1 MTLQRSLRIILICH
15 ILATPSFADT
25 KVHWS
30 YTGDTGPA
38 HWGELSEDF
47 ASCRVGKNQSPID
60 IETDRLIE
68 ADLGTLIFSYQG
80 ESTEIINNGHTLQ
93 ANVTPGS
100 TMQVKGETFELKQF
114 HMHSPSE
121 HQINGESL
129 PLELHFLHSNDA
141 GELAVVGMLCREG
154 APYKDRSGSWK
165 KRPNKPAE
173 QFHW

>member
-1 MTLQRSLRIILICH
+1 
-15 ILATPSFADT
+15 
-25 KVHWS
+25 
-30 YTGDTGPA
+30 
-38 HWGELSEDF
+38 
-47 ASCRVGKNQSPID
+47 
-60 IETDRLIE
+60 
-68 ADLGTLIFSYQG
+68 
-80 ESTEIINNGHTLQ
+80 
-93 ANVTPGS
+93 
-100 TMQVKGETFELKQF
+100 MQVKGETFELKQF